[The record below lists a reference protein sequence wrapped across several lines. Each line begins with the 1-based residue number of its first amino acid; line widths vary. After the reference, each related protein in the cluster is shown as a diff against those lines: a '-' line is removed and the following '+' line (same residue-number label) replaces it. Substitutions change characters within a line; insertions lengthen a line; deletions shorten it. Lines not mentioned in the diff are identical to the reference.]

1 MVSIEDVCEDLKED
15 ITEEC
20 MRFGEVR
27 RVIVH
32 QERQGEEEN
41 SDVIVKI
48 FVEFTKSLYRCRRG
62 KRANLKINYFF

>member
-1 MVSIEDVCEDLKED
+1 MKED

-48 FVEFTKSLYRCRRG
+48 FVEFTKSLGWMHIPFYS
-62 KRANLKINYFF
+62 LLL